1 MSVKVRF
8 APSPTGRLHIGNI
21 RPAVFNWL
29 FARREKGTFI
39 LRFDDTDLERSKEEH
54 VTGIRDDLT
63 WLGLTWDEEFRQSS
77 RFAFYKETAEKLKQ
91 AGRLYACYETAEELE
106 RRRKRQMA
114 RGRPPVYD
122 RAALELT
129 EQEKREFEGEG
140 RKPHWRFLLEQ
151 RSTAWD
157 DLIRGRQEIDAA
169 SVSDP
174 VLIRED
180 GTPLY
185 TFTSVADDADIGIT
199 HIIRGEDHVTNTAVQ
214 LQIFEALG
222 AKAPAFAHHNL
233 LVGAQGEALSKR
245 LGSLSIHG
253 LREQGFEPLAVM
265 THASLIGT
273 SEALHPQGSLEA
285 LATLFDFSKI
295 SRAPARF
302 DPEELK
308 GLNAKL
314 LHTMPY
320 EAVAKRLLARGIEGG
335 EAFWLAVRAN
345 LEVFADVDRW
355 WAVVQGPVTPMIEDA
370 AFLGKALAHLPP
382 EPWDASTWRSW
393 TEAVKQATGAKG
405 RALYHPLRLALTGLE
420 RGPEL
425 KDLLPLVGYEKAAAR
440 LGGKTC

>member
-39 LRFDDTDLERSKEEH
+39 LRFDDTDLERSKEEY

-91 AGRLYACYETAEELE
+91 ARRLYACYETAEELE

-151 RSTAWD
+151 RPTAWD

-222 AKAPAFAHHNL
+222 AKAPLFAHHNL
-233 LVGAQGEALSKR
+233 LVGSQGEALSKR

-314 LHTMPY
+314 LHTAPY

-370 AFLGKALAHLPP
+370 AFLDKALAHLPP

-425 KDLLPLVGYEKAAAR
+425 KDLLPLVGYEKSAAR
-440 LGGKTC
+440 LGGETC